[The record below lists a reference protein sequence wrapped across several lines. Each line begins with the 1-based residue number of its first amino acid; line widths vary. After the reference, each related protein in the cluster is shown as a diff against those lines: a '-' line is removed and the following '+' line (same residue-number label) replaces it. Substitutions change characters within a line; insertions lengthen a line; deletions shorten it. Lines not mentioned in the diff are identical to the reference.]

1 MIVQLR
7 QQLDAW
13 PPPKGGRTALR
24 MGTIWAARYIGEE
37 KNLGSI
43 EKGKKA
49 DLVVLGADYLTV
61 PEDQMSDISVV
72 ATVVGGK
79 VVYGEL

>member
-1 MIVQLR
+1 
-7 QQLDAW
+7 
-13 PPPKGGRTALR
+13 
-24 MGTIWAARYIGEE
+24 MGTFWAARFIGEE

-61 PEDQMSDISVV
+61 PEDQIGQIPVL
-72 ATVVGGK
+72 TTIVGGK
-79 VVYGEL
+79 VVFDLERDGPAPVNDRRGQ